1 LNEVGRPLRR
11 PVDPGAVRAIE
22 YEIVPLTLAPLP
34 VANHLLGDPTAFR
47 HVAVLRCVDSRG
59 EKVTVLGRADQ
70 FQQLLESGA
79 ASNPSGVTLPRDAFP
94 VVIDG
99 WQLANRI

>member
-1 LNEVGRPLRR
+1 MRR

-22 YEIVPLTLAPLP
+22 YEIVPLTLAPMP
-34 VANHLLGDPTAFR
+34 VANHLMADPGAFR

-70 FQQLLESGA
+70 FQELLESGA

-94 VVIDG
+94 VVVDG
-99 WQLANRI
+99 WQLANRT